1 LQKLGTEHNYTDVLI
16 ESLEKKVSVITKI
29 IDINKDLKMT
39 LEESKFDVDKFNDYI
54 DAKEKLILE
63 LNKLDDGFVA
73 VYERVAEILK
83 AGNGEYKD
91 QILRLKT
98 LIKEVT
104 DKTATLETG
113 EKRLN
118 DTFNKVSRNIRK
130 EIGDS
135 RKTNKILSGYRT
147 NMSGL
152 NVVEPQ
158 FVDKKK

>member
-1 LQKLGTEHNYTDVLI
+1 MQKLGTEHNYTDVLI

-39 LEESKFDVDKFNDYI
+39 LEESKFDVDKFTDYI

-83 AGNGEYKD
+83 AGNDEYKD

-118 DTFNKVSRNIRK
+118 DTFNKVSHNIRK